1 MAQKVKL
8 FNDQAID
15 RISTNVK
22 WGEGVRS
29 RQLNIPS
36 MPTKANDYN
45 FHVQLLEKD
54 YGKGGAGYW
63 KAQEVIFENGKWEL
77 YDGGR
82 EFDDND
88 YPAIRHVEWEDS
100 RVGAIV
106 KPFQIRDVAVDAEKP
121 YIWVFEEEVTNP
133 EAFIFYADN
142 TGGTAQSDSKS
153 TWSMPKGGMIYT
165 NYGEMEVPDNFSID
179 AGESAW
185 CKIEFV
191 WMFNE
196 WQIASAEMTNE
207 EGEYWEEDYGT
218 LIIHVKIVS
227 TKINKD
233 ICRLTQHTAG
243 DIRFELR
250 ENVAVNSGNDWIVVT
265 SRNNGRLYTVYHTL
279 PNPPKPLNDFLAF
292 AGNCN
297 DMPLNDFGAWA
308 EWARRNIVHIKYDQ
322 LGHIYER
329 ENCYDGEV
337 ERVDPPEEDP
347 ENDPQELTSQLTAPL
362 FASNLQPWAM
372 QGGDGF
378 VPTYTVLKG
387 GNLFTDFV
395 GVEQVMFI
403 ARNSQQQL
411 VKVATN
417 PAAAFPT
424 FDINKLEFAKNVNG
438 TSGQAYNQMVLAQ
451 RNFRFNDTLT
461 VRAGMAGLGLPQ
473 QVDLTTANIQ
483 SVVSHP
489 TGTTVR
495 KWDDPNASSDYE
507 VYVSFAPP
515 VAGSLNT
522 ANYFVELSFRWA
534 DGSPV
539 QISSNNQLDIIGD
552 GEVRAQITAD
562 DDYTFPYQLSDATDR
577 NAGDAIKITAR
588 VIYIDAGDGHVTD
601 ANITDSMLIYY
612 SNESD
617 CYVDEEGG
625 DLVDESGD
633 CYSEDTSTVPYVPND
648 IYHIKLVTPAQD
660 YERTNGTFTLLS
672 DTTHI
677 FNNIDAGG
685 W

>member
-1 MAQKVKL
+1 
-8 FNDQAID
+8 
-15 RISTNVK
+15 
-22 WGEGVRS
+22 
-29 RQLNIPS
+29 
-36 MPTKANDYN
+36 
-45 FHVQLLEKD
+45 
-54 YGKGGAGYW
+54 
-63 KAQEVIFENGKWEL
+63 
-77 YDGGR
+77 
-82 EFDDND
+82 
-88 YPAIRHVEWEDS
+88 
-100 RVGAIV
+100 
-106 KPFQIRDVAVDAEKP
+106 
-121 YIWVFEEEVTNP
+121 
-133 EAFIFYADN
+133 
-142 TGGTAQSDSKS
+142 
-153 TWSMPKGGMIYT
+153 MPKGGMIYT
-165 NYGEMEVPDNFSID
+165 NYGEMEVPDNFTID

-207 EGEYWEEDYGT
+207 EGDYWDESYGT

-227 TKINKD
+227 TEINKD
-233 ICRLTQHTAG
+233 ICRLTQHHAG

-250 ENVAVNSGNDWIVVT
+250 ENTAVTSGNDWIVVT

-362 FASNLQPWAM
+362 FAFNLQPWAM

-438 TSGQAYNQMVLAQ
+438 TSGQAYDQMVLAR

-473 QVDLTTANIQ
+473 QVDLTTASIS
-483 SVVSHP
+483 SVISHP
-489 TGTTVR
+489 TGSTVR

-507 VYVSFAPP
+507 VYISFTPP

-552 GEVRAQITAD
+552 GEVRAQITAN
-562 DDYTFPYQLSDATDR
+562 DDYTFPYQLSDATDH

-612 SNESD
+612 SNEGD
-617 CYVDEEGG
+617 CYTDADGS

-633 CYSEDTSTVPYVPND
+633 CYEDAGFIDARLFVNTAGQNQWTTLKPLIDVATFSEISLASNRNSFGYEFNGSLTEAFISYSRFEPSTSGITANYKWYKRNTADSQTLKFIISNTRPEV
-648 IYHIKLVTPAQD
+648 
-660 YERTNGTFTLLS
+660 GTDLLS
-672 DTTHI
+672 MTDTGISITP
-677 FNNIDAGG
+677 NNEDFTTLRSQVLDSAISLIDSSQAFFIALVPQQYYNGDSPSTWPNCASDGG
-685 W
+685 EVWIEIQSYNVT